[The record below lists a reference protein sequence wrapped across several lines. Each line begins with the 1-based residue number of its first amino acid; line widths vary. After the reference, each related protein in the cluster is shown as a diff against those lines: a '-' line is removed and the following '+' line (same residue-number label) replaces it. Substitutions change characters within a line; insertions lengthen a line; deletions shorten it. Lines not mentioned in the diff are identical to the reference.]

1 MPGGFSA
8 HIRHEHDLWN
18 YLYYAVLL
26 HEKSPTEYSGP
37 ESSVAALL
45 EKEDLS
51 FVPSNRALSIHLQ
64 EASSVASGTT
74 TSQVSAADLDR
85 IQHRLETTLHSNVES
100 SHADLLHRIE
110 SLEHQLLTALAQIRE
125 TLHATPQQQQ
135 QQQQQP
141 QTSTTLAS

>member
-8 HIRHEHDLWN
+8 HIRHEHDLLN

-85 IQHRLETTLHSNVES
+85 IQKKFDAARNELFQ
-100 SHADLLHRIE
+100 RIE
-110 SLEHQLLTALAQIRE
+110 SLEHQLLTAIAQNRE
-125 TLHATPQQQQ
+125 SATANHDHHQQHHRIFVDQ
-135 QQQQQP
+135 
-141 QTSTTLAS
+141 

>member
-8 HIRHEHDLWN
+8 HIRHEHDLLN

-85 IQHRLETTLHSNVES
+85 IQKKFDAARNELFQ
-100 SHADLLHRIE
+100 RIE